1 MQKQTIT
8 DLDLAGKRVL
18 IRVDFNVPIK
28 DGVISDDTRLRASL
42 GTIQYALAQ
51 GATLVLASHLGRPN
65 GTPSDTLSLKPVAYR
80 LEKLLN
86 HPVFFSPETI
96 GTAAIETVLEAGSGG
111 IVLLENLRFH
121 SGEEK
126 NDPEF
131 ARELSLLADIFIND
145 AFGVAH
151 RAHASTEGIVNYLN
165 QSAAGLLMTDELNYL
180 GDALWKPKRPFAA
193 VLGGAKISGKLEVVQ
208 NLLSQVDAV
217 FIGGAMAYTFLKGR
231 NIPIGRSLVE
241 DELVD
246 IAVGLMK
253 DAEAKNV
260 RFELPVDHVVSERF
274 DTAVAMDTL
283 AVGDVNIGQR
293 LVVDIGPSTV
303 SHYAQSLRDAG
314 TIIWNG
320 PMGVFET
327 PAFSTGTRGLARA
340 VADASGVTIVGGG
353 DSISAVRQAGVLD
366 QITHVSTGGG
376 AVLEFL
382 AGKTLPGLAALPDR
396 ITSDF

>member
-51 GATLVLASHLGRPN
+51 GATVVLVSHLGRPN
-65 GTPSDTLSLKPVAYR
+65 GTPSNTLSLKPVACR

-86 HPVFFSPETI
+86 QPVFFSPETI
-96 GTAAIETVLEAGSGG
+96 GTAAIEAVLEAGSGG

-131 ARELSLLADIFIND
+131 AKELSLLADIFIND

-151 RAHASTEGIVNYLN
+151 RAHASTKGIVNYLK
-165 QSAAGLLMTDELNYL
+165 QSAAGLLMTAELNYL
-180 GDALWKPKRPFAA
+180 GDALWNPKRPFAA
-193 VLGGAKISGKLEVVQ
+193 ILGGAKISGKLQVIQ
-208 NLLSQVDAV
+208 NLLSRVDAV
-217 FIGGAMAYTFLKGR
+217 FIGGAMAYTFFKGR

-246 IAVGLMK
+246 IAAGLMK
-253 DAEAKNV
+253 DAESKKI
-260 RFELPVDHVVSERF
+260 RFELPIDHVVSERS
-274 DTAVAMDTL
+274 DAAVAMDTL

-293 LVVDIGPSTV
+293 LGVDIGPSTV
-303 SHYAQSLRDAG
+303 SHYAKGLRDAG
-314 TIIWNG
+314 TVIWNG

-327 PAFSTGTRGLARA
+327 PVFSTGTRALARA
-340 VADASGVTIVGGG
+340 VADLSGVTIVGGG

-382 AGKTLPGLAALPDR
+382 AGKTLPGVAALPDR

>member
-65 GTPSDTLSLKPVAYR
+65 GTPSDTLSLKPVADR

-293 LVVDIGPSTV
+293 LGVDIGPRTV

>member
-65 GTPSDTLSLKPVAYR
+65 GTPSDTLSLKPVADR

-293 LVVDIGPSTV
+293 LGVDIGPGTV
-303 SHYAQSLRDAG
+303 SHYALGLRDAG

-382 AGKTLPGLAALPDR
+382 AGKTLPGVAALPDR

>member
-51 GATLVLASHLGRPN
+51 GATVVLASHLGRPN

-131 ARELSLLADIFIND
+131 AKELSLLADIFIND

-293 LVVDIGPSTV
+293 LGVDIGPSTV
-303 SHYAQSLRDAG
+303 SHYALGLRDAG

-327 PAFSTGTRGLARA
+327 PAFSTGTRALARA
-340 VADASGVTIVGGG
+340 VADVSGVTIVGGG

>member
-28 DGVISDDTRLRASL
+28 DGLISDDTRLRASL

-51 GATLVLASHLGRPN
+51 GATVVLASHLGRPN
-65 GTPSDTLSLKPVAYR
+65 GTRSDTLSLKPVADR

-293 LVVDIGPSTV
+293 LGVDIGPGTV
-303 SHYAQSLRDAG
+303 SHYALGLRDAG

>member
-1 MQKQTIT
+1 LQKQTIT

-65 GTPSDTLSLKPVAYR
+65 GTPSDTLSLKPVADR

-96 GTAAIETVLEAGSGG
+96 GTAAIEAVLEAGSGG

-293 LVVDIGPSTV
+293 LGVDIGPGTV
-303 SHYAQSLRDAG
+303 SHYALGLRDAG

>member
-293 LVVDIGPSTV
+293 LGVDIGPGTV
-303 SHYAQSLRDAG
+303 SHYALGLRDAG

-327 PAFSTGTRGLARA
+327 PAFSTGTRALARA
-340 VADASGVTIVGGG
+340 VADVSGVTIVGGG

>member
-293 LVVDIGPSTV
+293 LGVDIGPGTV
-303 SHYAQSLRDAG
+303 SHYALGLRDAG

>member
-65 GTPSDTLSLKPVAYR
+65 GTPSDTLSLKPVADR

-293 LVVDIGPSTV
+293 LGVDIGPGTV
-303 SHYAQSLRDAG
+303 SHYALGLRDAG

>member
-28 DGVISDDTRLRASL
+28 DGLISDDTRLRASL

-51 GATLVLASHLGRPN
+51 GATVVLASHLGRPN

-96 GTAAIETVLEAGSGG
+96 GTAAIEAVLEAGSGG

-121 SGEEK
+121 AGEEK
-126 NDPEF
+126 NDPEL
-131 ARELSLLADIFIND
+131 AKELSLLADIFIND

-151 RAHASTEGIVNYLN
+151 RAHASTEGIVNYLK
-165 QSAAGLLMTDELNYL
+165 QSAAGLLMTAELNYL
-180 GDALWKPKRPFAA
+180 GDALWNPKRPFAA
-193 VLGGAKISGKLEVVQ
+193 ILGGAKISGKLQVIQ
-208 NLLSQVDAV
+208 NLLSRVDAV
-217 FIGGAMAYTFLKGR
+217 FIGGAMAYTFFKGR

-253 DAEAKNV
+253 DAETKKV
-260 RFELPVDHVVSERF
+260 RFELPIDHVVSERF

-293 LVVDIGPSTV
+293 LGVDIGPRTV

-327 PAFSTGTRGLARA
+327 PAFSTGTRALARA
-340 VADASGVTIVGGG
+340 VADVSGVTIVGGG

>member
-65 GTPSDTLSLKPVAYR
+65 GTPSDTLSLKPVADR

-246 IAVGLMK
+246 IAVDLMK
-253 DAEAKNV
+253 DAETKNV
-260 RFELPVDHVVSERF
+260 RFELPIDHVVSERF

-293 LVVDIGPSTV
+293 LGVDIGPSTV
-303 SHYAQSLRDAG
+303 SHYAQGLRDAG
-314 TIIWNG
+314 TVIWNG

>member
-1 MQKQTIT
+1 LQKQTIT

-65 GTPSDTLSLKPVAYR
+65 GTPSDTLSLKPVADR

-293 LVVDIGPSTV
+293 LGVDIGPRTV

>member
-51 GATLVLASHLGRPN
+51 GATVVLVSHLGRPN

-86 HPVFFSPETI
+86 QPVFFSPETI
-96 GTAAIETVLEAGSGG
+96 GTAAIEAVLEAGSGG

-131 ARELSLLADIFIND
+131 AKELSLLADIFIND

-151 RAHASTEGIVNYLN
+151 RAHASTKGIVNYLK
-165 QSAAGLLMTDELNYL
+165 QSAAGLLMTAELNYL
-180 GDALWKPKRPFAA
+180 GDALWNPKRPFAA
-193 VLGGAKISGKLEVVQ
+193 ILGGAKISGKLQVIQ
-208 NLLSQVDAV
+208 NLLSRVDAV
-217 FIGGAMAYTFLKGR
+217 FIGGAMAYTFFKGR

-246 IAVGLMK
+246 IAAGLMK
-253 DAEAKNV
+253 DAESKKI
-260 RFELPVDHVVSERF
+260 RFELPIDHVVSERS
-274 DTAVAMDTL
+274 DAAVAMDTL

-293 LVVDIGPSTV
+293 LGVDIGPITV
-303 SHYAQSLRDAG
+303 SHYAKGLRDAG
-314 TIIWNG
+314 TVIWNG

-327 PAFSTGTRGLARA
+327 PVFSTGTSALARA
-340 VADASGVTIVGGG
+340 VADLSGVTIVGGG

-382 AGKTLPGLAALPDR
+382 AGKILPGVAALPDR

>member
-65 GTPSDTLSLKPVAYR
+65 GTPSDTLSLKPVADR

-293 LVVDIGPSTV
+293 LGVDIGPRTV
-303 SHYAQSLRDAG
+303 SHYALGLRDAG

>member
-28 DGVISDDTRLRASL
+28 DGLISDDTRLRASL

-51 GATLVLASHLGRPN
+51 GATVVLASHLGRPN
-65 GTPSDTLSLKPVAYR
+65 GTPKETLSLKPVADR

-96 GTAAIETVLEAGSGG
+96 GPAAIEAVLEAGSGG

-126 NDPEF
+126 NDSEF
-131 ARELSLLADIFIND
+131 ARELSLVADIFIND

-151 RAHASTEGIVNYLN
+151 RAHASTEGIVKHLK
-165 QSAAGLLMTDELNYL
+165 QSAAGLLMTAELNYL
-180 GDALWKPKRPFAA
+180 GDALWNPKRPFAA
-193 VLGGAKISGKLEVVQ
+193 VLGGAKISGKLEVIQ
-208 NLLSQVDAV
+208 NLLTQVDAV

-231 NIPIGRSLVE
+231 NIPIGHSLVE

-246 IAVGLMK
+246 IAVDLMK
-253 DAEAKNV
+253 DAETKNV
-260 RFELPVDHVVSERF
+260 RFELPIDHVVSERF

-293 LVVDIGPSTV
+293 LGVDIGPRTV

-327 PAFSTGTRGLARA
+327 PAFSTGTRALARA

-376 AVLEFL
+376 AVLDFL

>member
-65 GTPSDTLSLKPVAYR
+65 GTPSDTLSLKPVADR

-165 QSAAGLLMTDELNYL
+165 QSAAGLLMTAELNYL
-180 GDALWKPKRPFAA
+180 GDALWNPKRPFAA
-193 VLGGAKISGKLEVVQ
+193 ILGGAKISGKLQVIQ

-293 LVVDIGPSTV
+293 LGVDIGPGTV
-303 SHYAQSLRDAG
+303 SHYALGLRDAG

>member
-51 GATLVLASHLGRPN
+51 GATVVLASHLGRPN
-65 GTPSDTLSLKPVAYR
+65 GTPSDTLSLKPVTYR

-96 GTAAIETVLEAGSGG
+96 GTAAIEAVLEAGSGG

-131 ARELSLLADIFIND
+131 AKELSLLADIFIND

-151 RAHASTEGIVNYLN
+151 RAHASTEGIVNYLK
-165 QSAAGLLMTDELNYL
+165 QSAAGLLMTAELNYL
-180 GDALWKPKRPFAA
+180 GDALWNPKRPFAA
-193 VLGGAKISGKLEVVQ
+193 ILGGAKISGKLQVIQ

-217 FIGGAMAYTFLKGR
+217 FIGGAMAYTFFKGR

-246 IAVGLMK
+246 IAAGLMK
-253 DAEAKNV
+253 DAESKKI
-260 RFELPVDHVVSERF
+260 RFELPIDHVVSERS
-274 DTAVAMDTL
+274 DAAVAMDTL

-293 LVVDIGPSTV
+293 LGVDIGPSTV
-303 SHYAQSLRDAG
+303 SHYAEGLRDAG
-314 TIIWNG
+314 TVIWNG

-327 PAFSTGTRGLARA
+327 PVFSTGTRALARA
-340 VADASGVTIVGGG
+340 VADLSGVTIVGGG

-382 AGKTLPGLAALPDR
+382 AGKTLPGVAALPNR

>member
-1 MQKQTIT
+1 LQKQTIT

-65 GTPSDTLSLKPVAYR
+65 GTPSDTLSLKPVADR

-293 LVVDIGPSTV
+293 LGVDIGPGTV
-303 SHYAQSLRDAG
+303 SHYALGLRDAG

>member
-65 GTPSDTLSLKPVAYR
+65 GTPSDTLSLKPVADR

-293 LVVDIGPSTV
+293 LGVDIGPSTV
-303 SHYAQSLRDAG
+303 SHYALGLRDAG

>member
-80 LEKLLN
+80 LEKLLT

-293 LVVDIGPSTV
+293 LGVDIGPGTV
-303 SHYAQSLRDAG
+303 SHYALGLRDAG

>member
-1 MQKQTIT
+1 LQKQTIT

-51 GATLVLASHLGRPN
+51 GATVVLVSHLGRPN
-65 GTPSDTLSLKPVAYR
+65 GTPSNTLSLKPVACR

-86 HPVFFSPETI
+86 QPVFFSPETI
-96 GTAAIETVLEAGSGG
+96 GTAAIEAVLEAGSGG

-131 ARELSLLADIFIND
+131 AKELSLLADIFIND

-151 RAHASTEGIVNYLN
+151 RAHASTKGIVNYLK
-165 QSAAGLLMTDELNYL
+165 QSAAGLLMTAELNYL
-180 GDALWKPKRPFAA
+180 GDALWNPKRPFAA
-193 VLGGAKISGKLEVVQ
+193 ILGGAKISGKLQVIQ
-208 NLLSQVDAV
+208 NLLSRVDAV
-217 FIGGAMAYTFLKGR
+217 FIGGAMAYTFFKGR

-246 IAVGLMK
+246 IAAGLMK
-253 DAEAKNV
+253 DAESRKI
-260 RFELPVDHVVSERF
+260 RFELPIDHVVSERS
-274 DTAVAMDTL
+274 DAAVAMDTL

-293 LVVDIGPSTV
+293 LGVDIGPSTV
-303 SHYAQSLRDAG
+303 SHYAKGLRDAG
-314 TIIWNG
+314 TVIWNG

-327 PAFSTGTRGLARA
+327 PVFSTGTRALARA
-340 VADASGVTIVGGG
+340 VADLSGVTIVGGG

-382 AGKTLPGLAALPDR
+382 AGRTLPGVAALPDR

>member
-65 GTPSDTLSLKPVAYR
+65 GTPSDTLSLKPVADR

-180 GDALWKPKRPFAA
+180 GDALWNPKRPFAA
-193 VLGGAKISGKLEVVQ
+193 ILGGAKISGKLQVIQ

-217 FIGGAMAYTFLKGR
+217 FIGGAMAYTFFKGR

-246 IAVGLMK
+246 IAAGLMK
-253 DAEAKNV
+253 DAASKRI
-260 RFELPVDHVVSERF
+260 RFELPIDHVVSERS

-293 LVVDIGPSTV
+293 LGVDIGPSTV
-303 SHYAQSLRDAG
+303 SHYAQGLRDAG
-314 TIIWNG
+314 TVIWNG

-327 PAFSTGTRGLARA
+327 PVFSTGTRALAHA
-340 VADASGVTIVGGG
+340 VADLSGVTIVGGG

-382 AGKTLPGLAALPDR
+382 AGKTLPGVAALPDR

>member
-293 LVVDIGPSTV
+293 LGVDIGPSTV
-303 SHYAQSLRDAG
+303 SHYALGLRDAG